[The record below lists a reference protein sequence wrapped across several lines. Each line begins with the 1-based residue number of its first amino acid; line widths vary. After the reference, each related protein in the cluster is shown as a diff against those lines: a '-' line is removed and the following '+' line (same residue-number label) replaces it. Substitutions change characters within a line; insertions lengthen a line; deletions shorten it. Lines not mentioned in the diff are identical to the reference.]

1 MATTTALPSHLAAHK
16 ESDDRSTM
24 RTRSLSSSQVS
35 ILGRANGLAE
45 LTCILKVDFGDP
57 LTGHFASRC
66 NSIWFVSTISL
77 VSIDIERTQHVAAMG
92 LVLVEFRS
100 FVRPAEKC
108 DLLSPQ
114 ELPLEQGTRMR
125 RCARSPRPLWAAMDA

>member
-16 ESDDRSTM
+16 ESDDSSTM

-35 ILGRANGLAE
+35 NYIGGANGLDE

-114 ELPLEQGTRMR
+114 ELPLEQGTRR
-125 RCARSPRPLWAAMDA
+125 RQDPSSVGSSFP